1 MIDWLTTNARR
12 MRTEATDVERVLW
25 RHLRAHRLAGR
36 KFKRQQSIG
45 PYIVDFVCFG
55 SRLIVEVDGGQH
67 LQSDRDAR
75 RDAWLRQ
82 QGFRV
87 LRFWNNDV
95 LHRTESVL
103 EEISS
108 KLAPLSPSPSPAR
121 GEGNDTELRS

>member
-12 MRTEATDVERVLW
+12 MRTEATDAERVLW

-87 LRFWNNDV
+87 LRFWNSDV

-103 EEISS
+103 EEIASR
-108 KLAPLSPSPSPAR
+108 LAPLSPSPSPAR